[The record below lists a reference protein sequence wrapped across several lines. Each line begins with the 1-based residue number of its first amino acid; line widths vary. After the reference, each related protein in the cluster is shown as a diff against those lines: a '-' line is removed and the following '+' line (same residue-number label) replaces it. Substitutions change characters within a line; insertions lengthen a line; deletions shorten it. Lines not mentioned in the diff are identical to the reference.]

1 MGYAETA
8 INALMPQPVR
18 PRSRLWGSAAL
29 SLIAVI
35 DAGGK
40 AADSL
45 EARWQ
50 AVESSDGGFFFSGLF
65 LGFVFFVEVWMGGY
79 SLFFRVRPNGG
90 YTPKI
95 RALQQGG
102 S

>member
-1 MGYAETA
+1 M
-8 INALMPQPVR
+8 R
-18 PRSRLWGSAAL
+18 AAKRQ
-29 SLIAVI
+29 IVWRRRR
-35 DAGGK
+35 
-40 AADSL
+40 
-45 EARWQ
+45 RWQ
-50 AVESSDGGFFFSGLF
+50 AGREFRLGVFFFRLF